1 MEEGEGSLLLSTINT
16 KPALIQQHTS
26 PSSTAKYQTTT
37 TTITAAATTSTTT
50 NDNNC
55 WHYEDI
61 VLRRNESGL
70 GFTITGGVDSAKADL
85 NYTAIYITKIM
96 ADSAAALDGRLHVN
110 DCIISVNDFLITDVS
125 HATAVETLNNAG
137 NLVRLSITRKRSM
150 AAATIP
156 QSESSQTPPP
166 SLSMHPPAAI
176 AAVKDA
182 PMAELSPR
190 RKAIELK
197 KTNGRFGFSI
207 SGGVGNQQ
215 RFGDNG
221 IFVTRILEGGP
232 ADGQLSIG
240 DRLISVRCDEIETN
254 LENVSHDTAVDSLM
268 SVDTVTI
275 VVDKDDFDS

>member
-16 KPALIQQHTS
+16 KPTLKQHTS
-26 PSSTAKYQTTT
+26 PSSAAKYQTTT
-37 TTITAAATTSTTT
+37 TTIITATSTTT

-55 WHYEDI
+55 WHLEDI
-61 VLRRNESGL
+61 VLTRNESGL
-70 GFTITGGVDSAKADL
+70 GFTITGGVDSVKADL
-85 NYTAIYITKIM
+85 SDTAIYITKIM
-96 ADSAAALDGRLHVN
+96 AGSAAALDGRLHVN

-137 NLVRLSITRKRSM
+137 NLVRLSIKRKRSNV
-150 AAATIP
+150 P
-156 QSESSQTPPP
+156 QSEPTQLPSPPP
-166 SLSMHPPAAI
+166 LSIPAVN
-176 AAVKDA
+176 AAEA
-182 PMAELSPR
+182 AAQQSPR
-190 RKAIELK
+190 RKAIELR

-232 ADGQLSIG
+232 ADMNGQLSIG
-240 DRLISVRCDEIETN
+240 DRLISVRCNDIETN